1 MQLVELQESIGDE
14 TAVVAISYDPVEILT
29 GFAANH
35 GITYP
40 LLSDVGSETI
50 ASLGML
56 NTWIED
62 EVRFWGRESED
73 KHRGLP
79 LPGVFLLD
87 ADGIVAAKH
96 FERSHRNRASAATL
110 LSMLGAP
117 SPSHEISAEGSGP
130 SLAVRVNIHRAD
142 VLPQPGVPN
151 RGADGGGTRVPRVSA
166 TGSRRLPSALGEASK
181 GPKGSSPKHPPCR
194 TESHSRCSARRSP
207 LQEARSGA
215 VIPTHIHES
224 VGDTELTV
232 VVSYQACDDDTCL
245 IPTEVRVPVELRS
258 RGKL

>member
-117 SPSHEISAEGSGP
+117 SPSHEITAEGSGP

-142 VLPQPGVPN
+142 YFPNQVFPIEVEVAVEPGFHVYLPPVPDGYRPLSVSIEGPEGIFTEAPGLP
-151 RGADGGGTRVPRVSA
+151 DGEPFEM
-166 TGSRRLPSALGEASK
+166 LGESFTVAS
-181 GPKGSSPKHPPCR
+181 GTIR
-194 TESHSRCSARRSP
+194 
-207 LQEARSGA
+207 A

-224 VGDTELTV
+224 VGDVELTV

>member
-1 MQLVELQESIGDE
+1 MQLVELHESIGDD
-14 TAVVAISYDPVEILT
+14 TAVVAISYDPVETLT

-35 GITYP
+35 GITFP

-56 NTWIED
+56 NTRIED
-62 EVRFWGRESED
+62 EVRFWGREPED
-73 KHRGLP
+73 RHRGLP

-87 ADGIVAAKH
+87 ADGIVTAKH

-117 SPSHEISAEGSGP
+117 STSHDITAEGSGP

-142 VLPQPGVPN
+142 YFPNQVFPIEVEMAVEPGFHVYLPPVP
-151 RGADGGGTRVPRVSA
+151 DGYRALSVSVDGPEGIFTEAPSLPEGEPFAMLGESFTVAGGTI
-166 TGSRRLPSALGEASK
+166 
-181 GPKGSSPKHPPCR
+181 R
-194 TESHSRCSARRSP
+194 T
-207 LQEARSGA
+207 
-215 VIPTHIHES
+215 VVPTHIHES
-224 VGDTELTV
+224 VGDVELTV
-232 VVSYQACDDDTCL
+232 VVSYQACDDSTCL
-245 IPTEVRVPVELRS
+245 VPTEVRVPIGLKS